1 MESELQMLSR
11 HDASPH
17 PHPHYNVL
25 LLGDEFGHRKSARR
39 FSYSVI
45 RKFLFSSQGYGMT
58 NEYLQAAQFYLSS
71 VSRIR
76 SENMW
81 KSSGVAVAVT
91 FMEGCRTIPM

>member
-11 HDASPH
+11 HDASLHFH

-25 LLGDEFGHRKSARR
+25 LLGDESSHRKSARR

-45 RKFLFSSQGYGMT
+45 RKFLFSSQCYNMT
-58 NEYLQAAQFYLSS
+58 HEHLQAEQFYLSS

-76 SENMW
+76 IENMC
-81 KSSGVAVAVT
+81 SCCNYICGG
-91 FMEGCRTIPM
+91 M